1 MVQRPS
7 TQYNTNLRG
16 LSPFDMPKPLM
27 LNVIDL
33 PPVALPAPPRKF
45 AIVKQKIARDSANKY
60 DTTLVKKISPNE
72 VSNLESN
79 CPLCQIN

>member
-1 MVQRPS
+1 MPQ
-7 TQYNTNLRG
+7 LRG
-16 LSPFDMPKPLM
+16 LSPLDMPKPLV
-27 LNVIDL
+27 LSVVDL
-33 PPVALPAPPRKF
+33 PPVELPAPARKF